1 MKKLFFVSS
10 LFAVSAFGG
19 ELKGVISEVHCTTKH
34 AVASEGA
41 KKCVTGCIKKGAA
54 PVLVSEGKVYK
65 FADASKVTE
74 AMYGGNVVVDG
85 KIDGDTITITS
96 IRSAD

>member
-1 MKKLFFVSS
+1 
-10 LFAVSAFGG
+10 VSAFADN
-19 ELKGVISEVHCTTKH
+19 LKGVISEAHCTTKH

-41 KKCVTGCIKKGAA
+41 KKCVTGCIKKGST

-74 AMYGGNVVVDG
+74 AMYGANVVVDG
-85 KIDGDTITITS
+85 KVDGETITITT
-96 IRSAD
+96 IKTAE